1 MFFYWGSG
9 SPPCWKAMIVLQEKG
24 LWEGIPNKLLEFSK
38 KEHKGEE
45 VLKMNPRGQVS
56 IKRLMRLIVRKLVLA
71 HRIRISEILPWDRK
85 SFIIYKVMK
94 YRKILIKYNAY
105 FKKSVFHWRENIKS
119 CIFTAVKI

>member
-1 MFFYWGSG
+1 
-9 SPPCWKAMIVLQEKG
+9 MIVLQEKG

-56 IKRLMRLIVRKLVLA
+56 IKRLMCLIVRKLV

-85 SFIIYKVMK
+85 SYLTHV
-94 YRKILIKYNAY
+94 ILPRASSNVIMRN
-105 FKKSVFHWRENIKS
+105 
-119 CIFTAVKI
+119 CIFAYSGTSGSLF

>member
-1 MFFYWGSG
+1 
-9 SPPCWKAMIVLQEKG
+9 MIVLQEKG

-56 IKRLMRLIVRKLVLA
+56 IKRLKRLIVRKLVLA

-85 SFIIYKVMK
+85 SYLTHV
-94 YRKILIKYNAY
+94 ILPRASSNVIMRN
-105 FKKSVFHWRENIKS
+105 
-119 CIFTAVKI
+119 CIFAYSGTYGRKLILK